1 MKRRAVAIAALLV
14 LLVLVGATATT
25 RPALAA
31 DRTVFL
37 FVQHH
42 LRGPWLDALFLHL
55 TLLGDAA
62 IILTILLWVA
72 FAVRRPFLG
81 SVLVTLIATA
91 VAVSLFK
98 HLFHHQRPPSLV
110 EGLQVL
116 GPYLKNFSFPSGHT
130 TTAVAVAWVLAG
142 RFPVAAIPLLSLAA
156 LVAFSRVYNGVHFPV
171 DVVGGALLGSA
182 IGLAV
187 GAARPTLD
195 RLRIDLHLDRSQPR
209 GRALHALLLFLIG
222 LLLTWQAFKTKM
234 VPDSWRWPL
243 LVVGIVS
250 CLMAYYHTR
259 PLLHRRLR
267 RYRERLDR

>member
-1 MKRRAVAIAALLV
+1 MKRRAVAIAALLG
-14 LLVLVGATATT
+14 LLVLLGATATT
-25 RPALAA
+25 RPALAV
-31 DRTVFL
+31 DRAVFL

-42 LRGPWLDALFLHL
+42 LRAPWLDPLFLHL

-62 IILTILLWVA
+62 IILTLLLWVA
-72 FAVRRPFLG
+72 FVVRRPFLG
-81 SVLVTLIATA
+81 EILVTLAVTA
-91 VAVSLFK
+91 VTVAAFK
-98 HLFHHQRPPSLV
+98 HLFHHQRPPALV

-130 TTAVAVAWVLAG
+130 TTAVAIAWVLAG
-142 RFPVAAIPLLSLAA
+142 RFSAAAIPLLTLAA
-156 LVAFSRVYNGVHFPV
+156 LIAFSRIYNGVHFPV

-182 IGLAV
+182 IGVAV

-195 RLRIDLHLDRSQPR
+195 RLQNYLHLDRNQPR

-243 LVVGIVS
+243 LAIGVAS
-250 CLMAYYHTR
+250 CLMAYQRTR
-259 PLLHRRLR
+259 PLLHRHRG
-267 RYRERLDR
+267 